1 MLQPP
6 ARDYLPRRSGQTAVP
21 GLQAYAF
28 FHHKTYDAA
37 EKCFVPGTV
46 ILVARDVAERTDDFF
61 EWKSARLLLLGP
73 GKLFARER
81 PQNLRFR
88 EVRIVE
94 DYRDDVRVAF
104 GEQSARHA
112 RRAAARQR
120 NFLAERQLWQAPEQL
135 ILGVELQLRGYSRR
149 KRDLHEI

>member
-37 EKCFVPGTV
+37 EKCFVPGKV
-46 ILVARDVAERTDDFF
+46 ILVAGEDAERTDDFF

-73 GKLFARER
+73 GRLFGGST
-81 PQNLRFR
+81 PLCCF
-88 EVRIVE
+88 
-94 DYRDDVRVAF
+94 
-104 GEQSARHA
+104 
-112 RRAAARQR
+112 RAAACAALHFSLQV
-120 NFLAERQLWQAPEQL
+120 FAQAF
-135 ILGVELQLRGYSRR
+135 GDNSG
-149 KRDLHEI
+149 

>member
-46 ILVARDVAERTDDFF
+46 ILVVRDVAERTDDFF
-61 EWKSARLLLLGP
+61 EWKSPRLLLLEP
-73 GKLFARER
+73 GRLFGGSN
-81 PQNLRFR
+81 PLCRFLAAACAALHFSLQ
-88 EVRIVE
+88 VFAQ
-94 DYRDDVRVAF
+94 AF
-104 GEQSARHA
+104 GDNS
-112 RRAAARQR
+112 
-120 NFLAERQLWQAPEQL
+120 
-135 ILGVELQLRGYSRR
+135 G
-149 KRDLHEI
+149 